1 MKATIISETN
11 RARIEAAIAE
21 AEGKATVRC
30 VGFDMDRNDRLI
42 CATIARLADTI
53 QDLIG
58 QIHDKALFEDMDE
71 AFRAY
76 FEMEGEY

>member
-1 MKATIISETN
+1 MI
-11 RARIEAAIAE
+11 
-21 AEGKATVRC
+21 
-30 VGFDMDRNDRLI
+30 DMDEHDRI
-42 CATIARLADTI
+42 VCATIARLADTI

-58 QIHDKALFEDMDE
+58 QIHDKELSEDMDE

>member
-1 MKATIISETN
+1 MS
-11 RARIEAAIAE
+11 
-21 AEGKATVRC
+21 
-30 VGFDMDRNDRLI
+30 DMDEHDRII
-42 CATIARLADTI
+42 CKTIDHLADTI

>member
-1 MKATIISETN
+1 MLP
-11 RARIEAAIAE
+11 
-21 AEGKATVRC
+21 VRGRM
-30 VGFDMDRNDRLI
+30 VSHRGVSDMDEHDRII
-42 CATIARLADTI
+42 CKTIARLADTI

-58 QIHDKALFEDMDE
+58 QIHDRALFEDLDE

>member
-1 MKATIISETN
+1 MS
-11 RARIEAAIAE
+11 
-21 AEGKATVRC
+21 
-30 VGFDMDRNDRLI
+30 DMDRNDRLI